1 LFLTKGVIMAK
12 GIEGSKIKA
21 KRIADVQTVLNTCK
35 RPAAAAK
42 YNHFRI
48 QLEDGK
54 EYHVMLTDNELMK
67 GLERAK
73 KNPEDCPDV
82 SLIRDILD

>member
-1 LFLTKGVIMAK
+1 LFLTKGVI
-12 GIEGSKIKA
+12 
-21 KRIADVQTVLNTCK
+21 
-35 RPAAAAK
+35 
-42 YNHFRI
+42 
-48 QLEDGK
+48 
-54 EYHVMLTDNELMK
+54 K

>member
-1 LFLTKGVIMAK
+1 MAK
-12 GIEGSKIKA
+12 GIKGNKIKA

-48 QLEDGK
+48 QLEDGT
-54 EYHVMLTDNELMK
+54 EHHVMLTDKELLK

-73 KNPEDCPDV
+73 KNPEDCPEV
-82 SLIRDILD
+82 SVLRDILD